1 MAICGW
7 GLPACCC
14 HPAVAGG
21 FTYADLRGELSTH
34 LALQALFT
42 ESPVHEPL
50 LQAFPFPS
58 TLGEMTL
65 HPLSQACVFIYS
77 SCGKWVFPPLLW
89 SFPPTAVFTSFPA
102 PGCWVMCCCS
112 CQLACLFTAHMGGGS
127 SPLSCG
133 VFLPPPLSQAILLL
147 VAGRAPVS
155 AGASPARPGL
165 FIYSSGKDSPLP
177 LFRAQGSPPSLP
189 RVFVVLI
196 AYYSVS
202 LFSPSGDW
210 SFQVAMLI
218 WPRDVC
224 GSTAYHLA
232 HLVCIFPSHLSAGDW
247 QPRGPPGF
255 SVQREVEMLCAWWR
269 CGGVKVLPLLSGL
282 ACKVCF
288 QHLSKISL

>member
-1 MAICGW
+1 VGSWSSPLSCGVF
-7 GLPACCC
+7 LP
-14 HPAVAGG
+14 
-21 FTYADLRGELSTH
+21 
-34 LALQALFT
+34 LQF
-42 ESPVHEPL
+42 
-50 LQAFPFPS
+50 LQAFS
-58 TLGEMTL
+58 LLIAGRVL
-65 HPLSQACVFIYS
+65 LLLSARVFIYS
-77 SCGKWVFPPLLW
+77 SRGKWVFPPLLW
-89 SFPPTAVFTSFPA
+89 SFPPSATLTSFPA
-102 PGCWVMCCCS
+102 PGCW
-112 CQLACLFTAHMGGGS
+112 
-127 SPLSCG
+127 
-133 VFLPPPLSQAILLL
+133 
-147 VAGRAPVS
+147 
-155 AGASPARPGL
+155 ARPRSCWSL
-165 FIYSSGKDSPLP
+165 SDQARLVNLQFRERFPSPFFI
-177 LFRAQGSPPSLP
+177 AQGAPPSLP